1 MVRYIVDHGKK
12 YSTNEKL
19 NDYLFKVLRG
29 IQKLRRTI
37 YPEQCNEKLDPL
49 VTLERLEKW
58 MKMRIEMPAL
68 TKKSTN
74 SEHIY
79 M

>member
-1 MVRYIVDHGKK
+1 MVKYMVEYEKK
-12 YSTNEKL
+12 FSTDQKL

-49 VTLERLEKW
+49 LALDKIEKW
-58 MKMRIEMPAL
+58 VKLRVEVPAL
-68 TKKSTN
+68 ARRQTS
-74 SEHIY
+74 S
-79 M
+79 

>member
-49 VTLERLEKW
+49 ATLERLEKW
-58 MKMRIEMPAL
+58 MKMRIEMPVL

>member
-1 MVRYIVDHGKK
+1 MLKYIVEYNKK
-12 YSTNEKL
+12 YSTDQKL

-49 VTLERLEKW
+49 ATLDRIEKW
-58 MKMRIEMPAL
+58 VKFRVQVPNLI
-68 TKKSTN
+68 KKSTN
-74 SEHIY
+74 A
-79 M
+79 